1 MGDLKKHKPDFAV
14 TPDEDN
20 EIIIETTEGQG
31 EFEEQTI
38 ERLRAYMK
46 LFYEKQLEKKKNGDK
61 EGE

>member
-1 MGDLKKHKPDFAV
+1 MGDLKKHKPDYAV